1 MNLITKKLFT
11 TSLLLVAA
19 VGIVFS
25 QPTTIND
32 PTQVAAAPLTFTI
45 NASRFPTLTGS
56 KSTAE
61 KNGVV
66 SVGGIEVELGV
77 KNMSTPD
84 NIELTTTKDASAIY
98 NITALPGKITS
109 ITIKQTSGQTNIL
122 HLGDSSRI
130 INSVTANYTPIPG
143 TSDDQETVS
152 SRDQTFNSTD
162 IPLIST
168 LNFNFFALLPTGNTG
183 ITEITF
189 LMNVEDVVVA
199 NAKTFNFA
207 ADFLAQTDNKFNLC
221 TDAGLKWSFSS
232 VSPAETSSTE
242 TPVTLE
248 GQYAKLS
255 GSEQTAFK
263 TDTTD
268 TQIVLARQRYIYLR
282 TVTPS
287 LFNFADI

>member
-56 KSTAE
+56 KSTEE

-66 SVGGIEVELGV
+66 SVGGIEVKLGV

-130 INSVTANYTPIPG
+130 INSLTANYTPIPG

-152 SRDQTFNSTD
+152 SRDQTFDSTD

-168 LNFNFFALLPTGNTG
+168 LNLNFFALLPTGNTS

-189 LMNVEDVVVA
+189 LMEVSDAAVA
-199 NAKTFNFA
+199 NAQTFNFA
-207 ADFLAQTDNKFNLC
+207 ADFLAQTDNKFGLC
-221 TDAGLKWSFSS
+221 TDVGLKWSFSS
-232 VSPAETSSTE
+232 VSPVEDSDTE
-242 TPVTLE
+242 NPQTLQ
-248 GQYAKLS
+248 GRYAQLS
-255 GSEQTAFK
+255 ESEQTAFK

-287 LFNFADI
+287 LVNFATI